1 MEISGKLIDQTPVI
15 SPEFGECVFA
25 KIQLP
30 AVRVEDIKAGDTIW
44 SQKIVPDN
52 EPLKHFLS
60 RHDNIAA
67 HFPKLESNNLRNKIA
82 DVIAKD
88 IPWLDEDL
96 LKLADKI
103 VAMLPLPVSMPLIRK

>member
-67 HFPKLESNNLRNKIA
+67 HFPKFKPMPFIGGRVSDMPTKSCEHETISSSFINGKVNNLNC
-82 DVIAKD
+82 VYCG
-88 IPWLDEDL
+88 
-96 LKLADKI
+96 
-103 VAMLPLPVSMPLIRK
+103 RKEK